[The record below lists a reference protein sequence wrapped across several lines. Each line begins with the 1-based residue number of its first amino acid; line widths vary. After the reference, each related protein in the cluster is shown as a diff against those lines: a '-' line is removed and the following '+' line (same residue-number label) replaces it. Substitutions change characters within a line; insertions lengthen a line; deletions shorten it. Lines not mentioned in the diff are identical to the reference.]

1 MKKKRPQEWN
11 RAVKLDKQIRDSSK
25 KGEKQPIYLH
35 KDCVPLSEANL
46 NEDQLSLFPE
56 ECDGVCDV

>member
-1 MKKKRPQEWN
+1 MKKNRPQEWD
-11 RAVKLDKQIRDSSK
+11 RAVKLDQQIRDSSK
-25 KGEKQPIYLH
+25 KGAKQPIYLH
-35 KDCVPLSEANL
+35 KDCVPLSEVNL